1 MCPFSYTC
9 AIYERLFALCAIC
22 GGRVRILFT
31 HMNPLVVNCP
41 CCGQKVAWVSESRYR
56 PFVPNDADKWIWA
69 HGRRRNTQSKEIRKT
84 FRLIRTQTIILTL
97 NNKMRF
103 NKDCPASSPLKRV

>member
-1 MCPFSYTC
+1 MRDLRRASAHSLYTHESTGSQLSMLRSKSGVG
-9 AIYERLFALCAIC
+9 IGEPLPAL
-22 GGRVRILFT
+22 
-31 HMNPLVVNCP
+31 
-41 CCGQKVAWVSESRYR
+41 
-56 PFVPNDADKWIWA
+56 FVPNDADKWIWA